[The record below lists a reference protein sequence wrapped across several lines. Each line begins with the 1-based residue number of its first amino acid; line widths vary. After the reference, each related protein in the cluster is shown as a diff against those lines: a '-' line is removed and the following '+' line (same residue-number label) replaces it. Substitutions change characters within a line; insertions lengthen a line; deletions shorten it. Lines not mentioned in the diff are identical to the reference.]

1 MTGIY
6 HVIMEFKA
14 GRMQEIERYIETLVT
29 GFHVGYFQLSDIAA
43 NCFISSDYDK
53 PTTFIRRDTTVTE
66 CY

>member
-1 MTGIY
+1 MIGIY
-6 HVIMEFKA
+6 HVIMEFTA
-14 GRMQEIERYIETLVT
+14 GGMQEIERYIEMLVT

-53 PTTFIRRDTTVTE
+53 STTFIRRDTTVTE